1 MGKHAKVKHPIK
13 KKTTYYFGQNG
24 VLSHT
29 GLNYQLGSDCAIL
42 INASNGK
49 VLYAKNENLA
59 HANASTTKIM
69 TCILA
74 LGKLQTE

>member
-1 MGKHAKVKHPIK
+1 MVTGWHTLPSGKTYYFGSDGKARKGKHTI

-49 VLYAKNENLA
+49 VLYAKN
-59 HANASTTKIM
+59 
-69 TCILA
+69 
-74 LGKLQTE
+74 